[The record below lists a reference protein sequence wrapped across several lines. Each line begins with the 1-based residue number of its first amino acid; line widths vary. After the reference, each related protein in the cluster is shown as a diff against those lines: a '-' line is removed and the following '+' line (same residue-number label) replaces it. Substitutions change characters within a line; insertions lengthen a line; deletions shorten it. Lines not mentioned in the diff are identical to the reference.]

1 MSRKYTPVDQNDE
14 MISVS
19 ITSLRISIEL
29 SSKETKFFKNAKFTV
44 EDGEFIKKTD
54 IISQKDE
61 KMLSKLCDMGLVR
74 YRVTDWG
81 SQEHNYYLTDVGK
94 AVKHSLHN

>member
-1 MSRKYTPVDQNDE
+1 MGRKYAPVDQNDE

-19 ITSLRISIEL
+19 VTVFEISIEL

-44 EDGEFIKKTD
+44 EDGEFMKKTD
-54 IISQKDE
+54 VISQKDE
-61 KMLSKLCDMGLVR
+61 KMLSKLADMGIVR

-81 SQEHNYYLTDVGK
+81 SQEHNYYLTDIGK
-94 AVKHSLHN
+94 SVKHSLHN